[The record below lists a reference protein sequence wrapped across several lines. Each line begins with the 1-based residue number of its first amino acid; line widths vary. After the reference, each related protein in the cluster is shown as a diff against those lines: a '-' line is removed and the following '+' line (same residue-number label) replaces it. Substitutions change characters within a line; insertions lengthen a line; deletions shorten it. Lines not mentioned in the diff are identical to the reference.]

1 MGTAPTADS
10 LVAAS
15 MLPRA
20 EARMLLE
27 RASGR
32 RREWLLA
39 HGDEPLDPHVSERF
53 LALEARRIKGEP
65 IAYLCGER
73 EFHGLALRVVPAVLI
88 PRPET
93 ELLVDEA
100 CARAPNGALVLDL
113 GTGSGA
119 IALAMATTRTDLRIT
134 ATDQSIEA
142 LAVARDNAR
151 RHGLGDDQI
160 TFRRGSWLR
169 AMNAD
174 ERFDLIVSN
183 PPYIAESDPH
193 LAQGD
198 LRFEPLAALASGHDG
213 LDALREIAAGALT
226 HLVPGGWL
234 MVEHGW
240 AQGEAVR
247 VLFGAAGLLDALTL
261 RDLAGQERVTL
272 GRAPEIALRPRV
284 V

>member
-1 MGTAPTADS
+1 MGIAPTADS
-10 LVAAS
+10 LIAAS
-15 MLPRA
+15 ALPRA

-27 RASGR
+27 CASGR

-39 HGDEPLDPHVSERF
+39 HGDEPLDPKVSERF
-53 LALEARRIKGEP
+53 LSLEARRVNGEP
-65 IAYLCGER
+65 IAYLGGER
-73 EFHGLALRVVPAVLI
+73 EFHGLALRVTPAVLI

-100 CARAPNGALVLDL
+100 CTRAPAGASVLDL

-119 IALAMATTRTDLRIT
+119 IAIALAAIRHDLRVV
-134 ATDQSIEA
+134 ATDQSAEA
-142 LAVARDNAR
+142 LAVARDNAH
-151 RHGLGDDQI
+151 RHGLGADRVA
-160 TFRRGSWLR
+160 FRHGSWWR
-169 AMNAD
+169 AVGAD
-174 ERFDLIVSN
+174 ERFHLIVSN

-193 LAQGD
+193 LTQGD
-198 LRFEPLAALASGHDG
+198 LRFEPRSALAAGTDGLAALRD
-213 LDALREIAAGALT
+213 IAAGALR

-240 AQGEAVR
+240 DQAEAVR
-247 VLFGAAGLLDALTL
+247 LLFDAAGLHDALTL

-272 GRAPEIALRPRV
+272 SRAPEIALRPRV